1 MGFWSEVFDDLSDIA
16 GDVVDLGKDI
26 AVAGVETVGKV
37 VVPALD
43 GSMNA
48 VESVGSVGAD
58 VLDSVANTTSKT
70 LFNGGEFIGEVLGRG
85 MDNVDDMIN
94 DIDSASD
101 FIATLVL
108 IPFVPAVSLAEVA
121 FEKVAEKERAKLRRK
136 EKRYEQTCNNL
147 NNEIRNHFTDS
158 NENISKEF
166 IKNKLEELHAVQSEL
181 QAELKDVTDSI
192 KKSNSSLNKLKAD
205 IVVLSKEESQSDK
218 LKVMTLSLE
227 KITAE
232 LAERNNHSKFINQKL
247 EQVNKTI
254 IELKKVGG

>member
-1 MGFWSEVFDDLSDIA
+1 MKLQIKNILS
-16 GDVVDLGKDI
+16 GMRS
-26 AVAGVETVGKV
+26 VETVGKV

-147 NNEIRNHFTDS
+147 NNEIRNHFTES

-181 QAELKDVTDSI
+181 QAELKDVTDASI
-192 KKSNSSLNKLKAD
+192 LSSGNT
-205 IVVLSKEESQSDK
+205 VP
-218 LKVMTLSLE
+218 TPTN
-227 KITAE
+227 ITCAE
-232 LAERNNHSKFINQKL
+232 LAEPVEGCLAKL
-247 EQVNKTI
+247 PAVTVAQGQDDHGQWLVTDGAGVCQI
-254 IELKKVGG
+254 DDGFFYLDSVDPVGAGLDSVIPR